1 MKTRPSQ
8 SIPPQRLSSRPQP
21 FGLGTSV
28 SPLFLYPTLPVG
40 DGCTLQALA
49 EALGPPDPELAPIL
63 LRSSTEADFHA
74 EGCEVAPERIQK
86 AIPRF
91 ITTAA
96 ASLMSLDETTAPL
109 VMVDAGILALIVHET
124 LAIEPLARRW
134 DSSAHTQTALVADWN
149 ARRARARR
157 AAIGHR
163 DLLVN
168 ALTRALGAQAD
179 LVDALRGDA
188 ADDAALVQG
197 IKAVADL
204 ADARLTE
211 GTEADRAA
219 LARFKVTGER
229 VKLLREKAAAVSAV
243 GAAPVASPQAV
254 TQRQLDV
261 QEGRV
266 LVLIDI
272 LLKAMRAARRVH
284 TTLVLPELGPLKSHF
299 QPTRRKKTPPAEPPA
314 TPPA

>member
-21 FGLGTSV
+21 FVLGTSV
-28 SPLFLYPTLPVG
+28 GPLFLYPTLPVG

-63 LRSSTEADFHA
+63 LRASTEADFHA
-74 EGCEVAPERIQK
+74 EGSEVAPERIQQ
-86 AIPRF
+86 ALPRF
-91 ITTAA
+91 LTTAA
-96 ASLMSLDETTAPL
+96 ASLTSLDETTAAL
-109 VMVDAGILALIVHET
+109 VMVDAGILALIVHEA

-134 DSSAHTQTALVADWN
+134 DASAHTQSALVADWN

-168 ALTRALGAQAD
+168 ALTHALGAQAD
-179 LVDALRGDA
+179 LLGALRGDA
-188 ADDAALVQG
+188 TDDAALVQG

-204 ADARLTE
+204 ADMRLTE
-211 GTEADRAA
+211 GSATDRVA

-229 VKLLREKAAAVSAV
+229 VTLLRDKAADVSAV
-243 GAAPVASPQAV
+243 GAAPVGAPQAV

-272 LLKAMRAARRVH
+272 LLKAMRAAKRVH
-284 TTLVLPELGPLKSHF
+284 PTLVMPELGALKSHF
-299 QPTRRKKTPPAEPPA
+299 QPTRRKKAPPAEPP
-314 TPPA
+314 T